1 MTTDKHPLKPEC
13 VNKDLALKHPLY
25 LINSNLLPQALEH
38 IDLCLVDAAA
48 VYDTSTRMEM
58 RFIRDYIK
66 DTSRNV

>member
-38 IDLCLVDAAA
+38 IDLCLADAA

-66 DTSRNV
+66 DTSLNV

>member
-13 VNKDLALKHPLY
+13 VNKDLALKHVLY
-25 LINSNLLPQALEH
+25 LVNSGLIPQALEH
-38 IDLCLVDAAA
+38 IDLCLADSA

>member
-13 VNKDLALKHPLY
+13 VSKDLALKHPLY

-38 IDLCLVDAAA
+38 IDLCLADTAA
-48 VYDTSTRMEM
+48 YDTSTRMEM
-58 RFIRDYIK
+58 RFIGDYIK